1 MLRVLGACLLTA
13 GAGAAGWCAADR
25 LRRRVRG
32 LRAMLEALELAEREL
47 SFRLTPMPELL
58 DELSRRAPP
67 PAGAF
72 FACCR
77 AGLDRLGAQ
86 SLGEIWLAALEE
98 CPMDLSGEDLEA
110 VAALGQVLGRYDGE
124 GQQAALCLARNRL
137 SRMLEE
143 AERDRD
149 SRGRL
154 YRTLGLTAGGFF
166 GILLL

>member
-1 MLRVLGACLLTA
+1 MLRAVGACLLTA

-47 SFRLTPMPELL
+47 SFRLPPMPELL
-58 DELSRRAPP
+58 DELSRRTPP
-67 PAGAF
+67 PVRPF
-72 FACCR
+72 FARCR
-77 AGLDRLGAQ
+77 EGLDRLGTQ
-86 SLGEIWLAALEE
+86 SLGEIWQTALEE
-98 CPMDLSGEDLEA
+98 CPMELSGEDLET

-124 GQQAALCLARNRL
+124 GQREALCLARSRL
-137 SRMLEE
+137 AHLLEE